1 MENGFILMILFAVI
15 MLMIAGFYLIIEKA
29 SKKRA
34 EKFASKMR
42 GDLNND

>member
-1 MENGFILMILFAVI
+1 MEDGFILMILFAVI
-15 MLMIAGFYLIIEKA
+15 MLMIAGFYLVVEKV

-34 EKFASKMR
+34 EKFITKMM

>member
-15 MLMIAGFYLIIEKA
+15 MLMIAGFYLVIDNV

-34 EKFASKMR
+34 EKFITKMM